1 MWTSKWFPALPKSP
15 LDTAAKLQQHG
26 GAEGPFTPGRCPR
39 IGTAGKRFLGYG
51 SEESADEAVPRCID
65 PCLAKSPRFAAA
77 DALVTSGAVTSAH
90 ALAEAYATL
99 SGDARLKISPADAA
113 QMVGEI
119 AKALQVHALSADA
132 YVDLIEQ
139 APSKGMRGGSI
150 FDAIHAQAA
159 RESRCGEIYTLN
171 LRHFQHVAP
180 DLAVKGL

>member
-1 MWTSKWFPALPKSP
+1 MKGF
-15 LDTAAKLQQHG
+15 LDASILV
-26 GAEGPFTPGRCPR
+26 
-39 IGTAGKRFLGYG
+39 
-51 SEESADEAVPRCID
+51 EA
-65 PCLAKSPRFAAA
+65 CLAQSPRFAAA
-77 DALVTSGAVTSAH
+77 DALVTSAAVTSAH

-99 SGDARLKISPADAA
+99 SGDARLKIGPADAA

-119 AKALQVHALSADA
+119 AGALQVHALSAEA

-139 APSKGMRGGSI
+139 APRSGIRGGSI

-180 DLAVKGL
+180 DLVVKGI